1 MIKQFT
7 FNHFEVNTYVIVDE
21 ATKQCAIVDPACEAS
36 FEDAQLTQ
44 YIEAEGLQVTY
55 ILLTHA
61 HVDHIAGLRQC
72 CEHYNLPVTM
82 HAEGRK
88 LLRQAEA
95 YGSMMG
101 FAVDNMDDLP
111 VEEIKDNDILRV
123 GETEVECRYVPGHC
137 PGSVCYVVPARSSAY
152 ARHTPSPLRGTP
164 PNLGGELLPPLVT
177 GSSPKLGE
185 VDARSADG
193 GVCTPAVIT
202 GDALFH
208 FSIGRTDLP
217 GGDYPTLIDYLK
229 RRVLTLPDDYA
240 VLPGHGIASQI
251 GKERKYNS
259 FLI

>member
-7 FNHFEVNTYVIVDE
+7 FNHFEVNCYLIIDT

-44 YIEAEGLQVTY
+44 YIEQEQLTVTK

-72 CEHYNLPVTM
+72 CEHWHLPVAM

-95 YGSMMG
+95 WGSMMG
-101 FAVDNMDDLP
+101 FAVDNMGDLEV
-111 VEEIKDNDILRV
+111 VELNDGEVLHV
-123 GETEVECRYVPGHC
+123 GAIEVECRYVPGHC
-137 PGSVCYVVPARSSAY
+137 PGSLCFVVPD
-152 ARHTPSPLRGTP
+152 
-164 PNLGGELLPPLVT
+164 E
-177 GSSPKLGE
+177 K
-185 VDARSADG
+185 
-193 GVCTPAVIT
+193 AVFT

-208 FSIGRTDLP
+208 YSIGRTDLP
-217 GGDYPTLIDYLK
+217 GGDYPTLIEKLK
-229 RRVLTLPDDYA
+229 TRILTLPDDYR
-240 VLPGHGIASQI
+240 VLPGHGIESLI

-259 FLI
+259 FLNA

>member
-7 FNHFEVNTYVIVDE
+7 FNHFEVNTYLIIDE
-21 ATKQCAIVDPACEAS
+21 GTKQCAIVDPACEAS

-44 YIEAEGLQVTY
+44 YIEAEGLQVTH

-72 CEHYNLPVTM
+72 CEHYGLPVTM

-88 LLRQAEA
+88 LLKQAEA
-95 YGSMMG
+95 YGSIMG
-101 FAVDNMDDLP
+101 FAVDNMGDLDV
-111 VEEIKDNDILRV
+111 VEIEDNQVLKI
-123 GETEVECRYVPGHC
+123 GNTEVECRYVPGHC
-137 PGSVCYVVPARSSAY
+137 PGSMCFVVPS
-152 ARHTPSPLRGTP
+152 
-164 PNLGGELLPPLVT
+164 E
-177 GSSPKLGE
+177 K
-185 VDARSADG
+185 
-193 GVCTPAVIT
+193 AVIT

-217 GGDYPTLIDYLK
+217 GGDYPTLIEKLK
-229 RRVLTLPDDYA
+229 TRVLTLPDDYR

-259 FLI
+259 FLN

>member
-7 FNHFEVNTYVIVDE
+7 FNHFEVNCYLIIDE
-21 ATKQCAIVDPACEAS
+21 AKKQCAIVDPACEAS

-44 YIEAEGLQVTY
+44 YIEQEGLQVTH

-72 CEHYNLPVTM
+72 CEHWHLPVTM

-95 YGSMMG
+95 YGSIMG
-101 FAVDNMDDLP
+101 FAVDNMGDLEVNEIDDGD
-111 VEEIKDNDILRV
+111 VIKFGIRTSEFGDSKGDGKTLTSDLRPP
-123 GETEVECRYVPGHC
+123 TCIECRYVPGHC
-137 PGSVCYVVPARSSAY
+137 PGSICFVL
-152 ARHTPSPLRGTP
+152 HD
-164 PNLGGELLPPLVT
+164 E
-177 GSSPKLGE
+177 K
-185 VDARSADG
+185 
-193 GVCTPAVIT
+193 AVLT

-229 RRVLTLPDDYA
+229 RRVLTLPDDYR
-240 VLPGHGIASQI
+240 VLPGHGIPSQI

>member
-21 ATKQCAIVDPACEAS
+21 ATKHCAIVDPAAEAS

-44 YIEAEGLQVTY
+44 YIADNGLTPVM

-72 CEHYNLPVTM
+72 CGHWQLPVTM
-82 HAEGRK
+82 HKDGRK

-95 YGSMMG
+95 YGSVMG
-101 FAVDNMDDLP
+101 FAVDDMSDLP
-111 VEEIKDNDILRV
+111 VVEIDDGDMLDLVSSEQCLVSSDATQDGGSPLN
-123 GETEVECRYVPGHC
+123 TEHYPLNTKHYPLNTKHLPLNTKIECRYVPGHC
-137 PGSVCYVVPARSSAY
+137 PGSMCYVL
-152 ARHTPSPLRGTP
+152 H
-164 PNLGGELLPPLVT
+164 GE
-177 GSSPKLGE
+177 K
-185 VDARSADG
+185 
-193 GVCTPAVIT
+193 AVLT

-229 RRVLTLPDDYA
+229 RRILTLPDDYN
-240 VLPGHGIASQI
+240 VLPGHGIPSQI
-251 GKERKYNS
+251 GKEKKYNS
-259 FLI
+259 FLN

>member
-7 FNHFEVNTYVIVDE
+7 FNHFEVNCYLIVDT
-21 ATKQCAIVDPACEAS
+21 ASRRCAIVDPAPEAS

-44 YIEAEGLQVTY
+44 YIEQEQLTVTH

-72 CEHYNLPVTM
+72 CEHYHLPVSM

-95 YGSMMG
+95 YGSVMG
-101 FAVDNMDDLP
+101 FAVDNMGDLEV
-111 VEEIKDNDILRV
+111 VELGDGDMLKVGDI
-123 GETEVECRYVPGHC
+123 EVECRYVPGHC
-137 PGSVCYVVPARSSAY
+137 PGSLCFVVPS
-152 ARHTPSPLRGTP
+152 
-164 PNLGGELLPPLVT
+164 E
-177 GSSPKLGE
+177 K
-185 VDARSADG
+185 
-193 GVCTPAVIT
+193 AVLT

-208 FSIGRTDLP
+208 YSIGRTDLP

-229 RRVLTLPDDYA
+229 RRILTLPDDYR
-240 VLPGHGIASQI
+240 VLPGHGIESQI

>member
-7 FNHFEVNTYVIVDE
+7 FNHFEVNTYVIVDDRVPTPGE
-21 ATKQCAIVDPACEAS
+21 KRQCAIVDPACEAS

-44 YIEAEGLQVTY
+44 YIEQEWLQVTH

-61 HVDHIAGLRQC
+61 HVDHIAGLRQV
-72 CEHYNLPVTM
+72 CEHYKLPVTM

-88 LLRQAEA
+88 LLKQTEA
-95 YGSMMG
+95 YGSIMG
-101 FAVDNMDDLP
+101 FAVDNMDDLE
-111 VEEIKDNDILRV
+111 VVAIEDGQIMNV

-137 PGSVCYVVPARSSAY
+137 PGSMCFVVPS
-152 ARHTPSPLRGTP
+152 
-164 PNLGGELLPPLVT
+164 E
-177 GSSPKLGE
+177 K
-185 VDARSADG
+185 
-193 GVCTPAVIT
+193 AVLT

-229 RRVLTLPDDYA
+229 RRILTLPDDYT
-240 VLPGHGIASQI
+240 VFPGHGIASQI

>member
-7 FNHFEVNTYVIVDE
+7 FNHFEVNCYLISDD

-44 YIEAEGLQVTY
+44 YIEQEGLTVTH

-61 HVDHIAGLRQC
+61 HVDHIAGLRQV
-72 CEHYNLPVTM
+72 CEHWKLPVTM
-82 HAEGRK
+82 HRDGRK

-95 YGSMMG
+95 YGGIMG
-101 FAVDNMDDLP
+101 FAVDNMGDLEVNEIEDDEVLHIGNI
-111 VEEIKDNDILRV
+111 EI
-123 GETEVECRYVPGHC
+123 ECRFVPGHC
-137 PGSVCYVVPARSSAY
+137 EGSMCFVI
-152 ARHTPSPLRGTP
+152 PS
-164 PNLGGELLPPLVT
+164 E
-177 GSSPKLGE
+177 K
-185 VDARSADG
+185 
-193 GVCTPAVIT
+193 AVIT

-217 GGDYPTLIDYLK
+217 GGDYPTLIEKLK
-229 RRVLTLPDDYA
+229 VRVLTLPDDYR

-251 GKERKYNS
+251 GKEKKYNS

>member
-7 FNHFEVNTYVIVDE
+7 FNHFEVNCYLIVDE

-44 YIEAEGLQVTY
+44 YIEQEGLQVTH

-72 CEHYNLPVTM
+72 CEHYHLPVTM

-95 YGSMMG
+95 YGSVMG
-101 FAVDNMDDLP
+101 FAVDNMGDLEV
-111 VEEIKDNDILRV
+111 VEINDGDIIDLV
-123 GETEVECRYVPGHC
+123 GSGECVVDSSRGQVPPTTNYPLPTKIECRYVPGHC
-137 PGSVCYVVPARSSAY
+137 PGSVCFVVPS
-152 ARHTPSPLRGTP
+152 
-164 PNLGGELLPPLVT
+164 E
-177 GSSPKLGE
+177 K
-185 VDARSADG
+185 
-193 GVCTPAVIT
+193 AVLT
-202 GDALFH
+202 GDTLFH

-229 RRVLTLPDDYA
+229 RRILTLPDDYR

-251 GKERKYNS
+251 GKEKKYNS
-259 FLI
+259 FLQ

>member
-7 FNHFEVNTYVIVDE
+7 FNHFEVNCYLIVDE
-21 ATKQCAIVDPACEAS
+21 AAKCCAIVDPACEAS

-44 YIEAEGLQVTY
+44 YIEQEQLTVTQ

-72 CEHYNLPVTM
+72 CEHYHLPVTM

-95 YGSMMG
+95 YGSLMG
-101 FAVDNMDDLP
+101 FAVDNMGDLE
-111 VEEIKDNDILRV
+111 VEEINDNDILHI
-123 GETEVECRYVPGHC
+123 GNLEVECRYVPGHC
-137 PGSVCYVVPARSSAY
+137 PGSLCFVV
-152 ARHTPSPLRGTP
+152 
-164 PNLGGELLPPLVT
+164 E
-177 GSSPKLGE
+177 
-185 VDARSADG
+185 ADQS
-193 GVCTPAVIT
+193 VIT

-217 GGDYPTLIDYLK
+217 GGDYPTLIEKLK
-229 RRVLTLPDDYA
+229 TRILTLPDGYR

-251 GKERKYNS
+251 GKEKKYNS
-259 FLI
+259 FLM